1 MNQLNPT
8 TFCKLSLP
16 PLHVQQLKPLQGDDL
31 LLNLGDGYEN
41 IFLFLHN
48 LQHLNMNF
56 SDKAGSGK
64 RKIRIL

>member
-41 IFLFLHN
+41 IFLSSAFEHEL
-48 LQHLNMNF
+48 L
-56 SDKAGSGK
+56 
-64 RKIRIL
+64 R